1 MIERKLREKRDQK
14 VSRRKGSDQ
23 IMQRKGKDNQ
33 IMFVWE
39 QKAEQK

>member
-1 MIERKLREKRDQK
+1 MIERKLREKGDQK